1 MKSRD
6 PTEMG
11 RTFLSPGVIIA
22 AVIALHVAVNWLVRR
37 H

>member
-11 RTFLSPGVIIA
+11 RAFLWPGVIIA
-22 AVIALHVAVNWLVRR
+22 AVIALHVAVDWLA
-37 H
+37 

>member
-1 MKSRD
+1 
-6 PTEMG
+6 MG
-11 RTFLSPGVIIA
+11 RAFFWPGVTVA